1 MSAYLPSLLGG
12 MLIGASAVMLVL
24 LNGRIAG
31 ISGIVGR
38 LAQGIGLRTN
48 LAFVLGLLLGP
59 LAYLLL
65 FGGWPV
71 VQITASWPLL
81 IVAGLL
87 VGFGSR
93 MGSGC
98 TSGHG
103 VLGLARLSIRS
114 MVAVATF
121 LTAGAVAS
129 QFCEVLGYEQEHLPI
144 RRGAC
149 LGRCLRLRTVLVR
162 YAEPRPYTGLPR
174 RLRRLGSEPR
184 IRSWRCSC
192 GRGHRH
198 AGDEA
203 DAASSL

>member
-1 MSAYLPSLLGG
+1 MNAYLPSLAGG
-12 MLIGASAVMLVL
+12 ILIGTSAVMLLL

-38 LAQGIGLRTN
+38 LAQGVGLSTN

-59 LAYLLL
+59 LTYLFV
-65 FGGWPV
+65 FGGWPA
-71 VQITASWPLL
+71 VQITAGWPLI

-103 VLGLARLSIRS
+103 VVGLARLSPRS

-121 LTAGAVAS
+121 LTAGVVAV
-129 QFCEVLGYEQEHLPI
+129 
-144 RRGAC
+144 
-149 LGRCLRLRTVLVR
+149 TVLR
-162 YAEPRPYTGLPR
+162 GLGP
-174 RLRRLGSEPR
+174 
-184 IRSWRCSC
+184 
-192 GRGHRH
+192 
-198 AGDEA
+198 
-203 DAASSL
+203 

>member
-121 LTAGAVAS
+121 LTAGAVA
-129 QFCEVLGYEQEHLPI
+129 VAIL
-144 RRGAC
+144 RG
-149 LGRCLRLRTVLVR
+149 V
-162 YAEPRPYTGLPR
+162 GL
-174 RLRRLGSEPR
+174 
-184 IRSWRCSC
+184 
-192 GRGHRH
+192 
-198 AGDEA
+198 
-203 DAASSL
+203 